1 MDDSDESD
9 TDQKIKILK
18 ANKSQNIQGIVT
30 PILHM
35 GGLTVPFLYSGLDKI
50 FTGKGWFIQYG

>member
-9 TDQKIKILK
+9 TDRKIKILK
-18 ANKSQNIQGIVT
+18 VNKSQNIQGIVT

-35 GGLTVPFLYSGLDKI
+35 GGLTVPFFI
-50 FTGKGWFIQYG
+50 FWLR

>member
-9 TDQKIKILK
+9 TDRKIKTLK
-18 ANKSQNIQGIVT
+18 ANKSQSIQGIVT

-35 GGLTVPFLYSGLDKI
+35 GGLAVPFLYSGLDKI
-50 FTGKGWFIQYG
+50 FI

>member
-9 TDQKIKILK
+9 TDQKIKTLK
-18 ANKSQNIQGIVT
+18 ANKSQSIQGIVT

-50 FTGKGWFIQYG
+50 FI